1 MTSHIPVIPIEI
13 QNQIISIFTSLP
25 RSEVLSADV
34 DLSLPSQSISSL
46 MTMLTYISSF
56 YKNRL
61 FSKNETELRN
71 QIRINNEIN
80 YEYSELKQKYK
91 ELKQSK
97 SELNSLYQQIE
108 KENENNIKTMYYYKK
123 ENEKLTQMITKL
135 KSQID
140 KGKSFKTMAVKY
152 VEEEIIDNS
161 KMSKSLNLKRNVNNQ
176 RKVTFKENN
185 TNLRYSSDFKGNDKI
200 MKQSFDFSKGCQNY
214 FKENEC
220 FFVHRPIHENSHV

>member
-1 MTSHIPVIPIEI
+1 MTSHIPVTPIEI

-56 YKNRL
+56 YKNKL
-61 FSKNETELRN
+61 LSKNETELRN

-123 ENEKLTQMITKL
+123 ENEKLNQMITKL
-135 KSQID
+135 KNQID

-161 KMSKSLNLKRNVNNQ
+161 KISKSVNLKQNVNNQ

-185 TNLRYSSDFKGNDKI
+185 TNLRYSSDFKENDKI

-220 FFVHRPIHENSHV
+220 IFVHRPIHENFV

>member
-1 MTSHIPVIPIEI
+1 
-13 QNQIISIFTSLP
+13 
-25 RSEVLSADV
+25 
-34 DLSLPSQSISSL
+34 
-46 MTMLTYISSF
+46 MLTYISSF
-56 YKNRL
+56 YKNKL
-61 FSKNETELRN
+61 LSKNETELRN

-123 ENEKLTQMITKL
+123 ENEKLNQMITKL
-135 KSQID
+135 KNQID

-161 KMSKSLNLKRNVNNQ
+161 KMSKSLNLKHNVNNQ

-220 FFVHRPIHENSHV
+220 IFVHRPIHENFV